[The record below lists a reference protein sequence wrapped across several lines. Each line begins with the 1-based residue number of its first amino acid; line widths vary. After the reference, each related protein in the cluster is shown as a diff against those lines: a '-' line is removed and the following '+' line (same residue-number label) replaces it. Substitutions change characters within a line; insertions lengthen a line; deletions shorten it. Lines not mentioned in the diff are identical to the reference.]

1 MPSGPT
7 AAAPRLAKGKEGP
20 TSYLEDS
27 KRDGELTLVPCVW
40 WQVPREG
47 TEPEA
52 PEMSGTRR
60 AYATRDNNSLPQF
73 SFSHGCFD
81 SVSFFSHPLS
91 RSTYGESQ
99 TMQGLSIVLPEF
111 DTSVK
116 NRDILSLLCVCVS
129 ASGSLPLEVS
139 DRQESP
145 RHISPI
151 YPFEQER

>member
-7 AAAPRLAKGKEGP
+7 AAAPRLATGKEGP

-27 KRDGELTLVPCVW
+27 KRDDELTLVPCVW

-81 SVSFFSHPLS
+81 SELVFPPVKSKHLWRKLNYAASVNFF
-91 RSTYGESQ
+91 T
-99 TMQGLSIVLPEF
+99 
-111 DTSVK
+111 
-116 NRDILSLLCVCVS
+116 
-129 ASGSLPLEVS
+129 
-139 DRQESP
+139 
-145 RHISPI
+145 
-151 YPFEQER
+151 